1 MKVSCSNCIHCAN
14 KGIYC
19 GLCNKKVDAR
29 GCREVIGLNDMC
41 EKFSPIMN
49 RSDEGKFPHS
59 LVKAAIV
66 WFSLCFLAASAINLL
81 WALMEADSFSLYDLR
96 FDVILAFSVIAA
108 GIASVVSI
116 MDY

>member
-1 MKVSCSNCIHCAN
+1 MKVRCSNCVHCAN
-14 KGIYC
+14 KGVYC

-29 GCREVIGLNDMC
+29 GCREVVGLNDMC

-49 RSDEGKFPHS
+49 RSDEGKFRHS

-66 WFSLCFLAASAINLL
+66 WFLLCFLVASAINIFWGLANAEVFTL
-81 WALMEADSFSLYDLR
+81 FDLR
-96 FDVILAFSVIAA
+96 FDAILALSVIAA